1 MPVEGDQ
8 YPVNLILQGKRCLV
22 VGGGP
27 VAARKV
33 AGLLA
38 CGALVDVI
46 ATSPGPDVKALP
58 VAIERRPYRHGDLA
72 GYRLVI
78 AATNDRDVNAA
89 IFDEG
94 EAAGTWVNSADDPA
108 SCSFTLPSVI
118 RQGPIMVTVSTGGR
132 SPALA
137 AWLKRRYANQ
147 LGPEY
152 QILLDVLAGAREDMR
167 AEGRSTEE
175 ADWQSLLDS
184 DMLDLISAG
193 QVSVARERVQKWLSS
208 SSD

>member
-8 YPVNLILQGKRCLV
+8 YPVNLILGAKRCLV

-33 AGLLA
+33 SGLLA
-38 CGALVDVI
+38 CGADVHVI
-46 ATSPGPDVKALP
+46 ATSPGPEMAALP
-58 VAIERRPYRHGDLA
+58 VTVEARPYRRGDLA
-72 GYRLVI
+72 GFRLVI
-78 AATNDRDVNAA
+78 AATNDPQVNRA
-89 IFDEG
+89 IFDEA

-118 RQGPIMVTVSTGGR
+118 RRGPIMVTVSTGGR

-137 AWLKRRYANQ
+137 TWLKRRIEAQ

-152 QILLDVLAGAREDMR
+152 EVLVDLLSSVREDMR
-167 AEGRSTEE
+167 AEGRSTEQ
-175 ADWQSLLDS
+175 ADWQSVLDS
-184 DMLDLISAG
+184 DMLELIRAG
-193 QVSVARERVQKWLSS
+193 RVSVAREHLQTWLSS

>member
-8 YPVNLILQGKRCLV
+8 YPVNLILGGKRCLV

-46 ATSPGPDVKALP
+46 ATGVTPDLAALP
-58 VAIERRPYRHGDLA
+58 VAVEQRPYAPGDLD

-78 AATNDRDVNAA
+78 AATNDRDLNRA
-89 IFDEG
+89 IFDEA

-108 SCSFTLPSVI
+108 SCSFTLPSVV
-118 RQGPIMVTVSTGGR
+118 RQGAIMVTVSTGGR

-137 AWLKRRYANQ
+137 TWLKGRIADT

-152 QILLDVLAGAREDMR
+152 LVLLDVLSAAREEMR
-167 AEGRSTEE
+167 ASGRSTEH

-184 DMLDLISAG
+184 DMLELIRAG
-193 QVSVARERVQKWLSS
+193 QMNAAREHLKTWLSS
-208 SSD
+208 LSD